1 MQISFI
7 CANFVAKVHL
17 KRRDMKLFVRLL
29 TLSCFLCMSLF
40 LWACSSGHAKKAGG
54 TGNTNTK
61 ENVDVD
67 KFETLI
73 ADKDKVFLLDVRTP
87 DEFEEEHIDG
97 AIAIDFKERSFRD
110 ECLKQLPKDKV
121 IAVYCRSGFRS
132 STASNILLEEGFNV
146 VNLKGGITAWKEAGK
161 PTVKQ

>member
-54 TGNTNTK
+54 TAYTK

-73 ADKDKVFLLDVRTP
+73 AGKDKVFLLDVRTP
-87 DEFEEEHIDG
+87 DEFKEEHIEG
-97 AIAIDFKERSFRD
+97 AIEIDFKERSFRD
-110 ECLKQLPKDKV
+110 ECLKKLPKDKV